1 MLSILF
7 EIWKYTAS
15 LVAAAASFLLV
26 EAVLSP
32 QCPDFEIRGRRAGNR
47 RRALRDS
54 PLFVLIQPLLRFFTA
69 YAAMIKAPR
78 LRAQLELWLRQADE
92 LGGLVPSEV
101 MALCLMCAC
110 FLGGFVYW
118 QIHPLAAPGAFLLGL
133 LFPYDTVRG
142 AARKRIQTIGRS
154 IPTMADLI
162 VLSMEAGMDFI
173 GSVRLL
179 VSRSTIAD
187 GKMPVRDELLMF
199 LHQLQL
205 GRTRRQ
211 ALELLRK
218 RVPTD
223 AVRSFT
229 ISIIQAEEKG
239 MPLRDVLR
247 IQAEVL
253 RHKRVQE
260 AEAYIQ
266 TANLQLLGPILVVII
281 SLMSIII
288 VPMVIIVG
296 ENLRGGGKVF

>member
-1 MLSILF
+1 MIGFLLEMWKYAGFLLAGLSI
-7 EIWKYTAS
+7 
-15 LVAAAASFLLV
+15 FLLV
-26 EAVLSP
+26 DAILSP
-32 QCPDFEIRGRRAGNR
+32 TCPDFEIRGRRAGNR
-47 RRALRDS
+47 RRAMAGS
-54 PLFVLIQPLLRFFTA
+54 PLFVLIQPLLRFFTG
-69 YAAMIKAPR
+69 YAVLFKAPKMR
-78 LRAQLELWLRQADE
+78 SKLDLWLRQADE

-101 MALCLMCAC
+101 MGLCLMAAT

-118 QIHPLAAPGAFLLGL
+118 QILPLLALPAFLVGL
-133 LFPYDTVRG
+133 MLPYDTVKG
-142 AARKRIQTIGRS
+142 AARTRIQTIGRG

-179 VSRSTIAD
+179 VTKSAIAD
-187 GKMPVRDELLMF
+187 GKMPVRDEFLMF

-205 GRTRRQ
+205 GRTRKT

-229 ISIIQAEEKG
+229 ISVIQAEEKG

-253 RHKRVQE
+253 RHKRVQD

-266 TANLQLLGPILVVII
+266 TANLQLLAPILLVII
-281 SLMSIII
+281 ALMSIII
-288 VPMVIIVG
+288 VPMVMVVG
-296 ENLRGGGKVF
+296 DSLAGGKGF

>member
-1 MLSILF
+1 M
-7 EIWKYTAS
+7 
-15 LVAAAASFLLV
+15 SFLLESWKYAAMLLLGV
-26 EAVLSP
+26 SLAVGLDAVFSP
-32 QCPDFEIRGRRAGNR
+32 TCPNFEVRGRRAGNR
-47 RRALRDS
+47 RRALATS
-54 PLFVLIQPLLRFFTA
+54 PMFVMIQPLLRFFTG
-69 YAAMIKAPR
+69 YAVLLNIPKI
-78 LRAQLELWLRQADE
+78 RARLELWLRQADE
-92 LGGLVPSEV
+92 LGGLVPSEIV
-101 MALCLMCAC
+101 ALCLMAAT

-118 QIHPLAAPGAFLLGL
+118 QILPLMAPFAALLGL
-133 LFPYDTVRG
+133 VLPYDTVRG
-142 AARKRIQTIGRS
+142 AARNRILTIGRG

-179 VSRSTIAD
+179 VTKSAIAD
-187 GKMPVRDELLMF
+187 GKMPVRDEFLMF

-205 GRTRRQ
+205 GRTRRA

-253 RHKRVQE
+253 RHKRVQD

-266 TANLQLLGPILVVII
+266 TANLQLLAPILLVILA
-281 SLMSIII
+281 LMSIII
-288 VPMVIIVG
+288 VPMVIVVG
-296 ENLRGGGKVF
+296 ESLGGGGRGF

>member
-1 MLSILF
+1 MIGILL
-7 EIWKYTAS
+7 EIWKYVGIVIMGAG
-15 LVAAAASFLLV
+15 LFLLV
-26 EAVLSP
+26 DAVLSP
-32 QCPDFEIRGRRAGNR
+32 VCPDFEVRGRRAGNR
-47 RRALRDS
+47 RRALATS

-69 YAAMIKAPR
+69 YASMIKAPR
-78 LRAQLELWLRQADE
+78 LRAQLEVWLRQADE

-101 MALCLMCAC
+101 IALCLMSAV
-110 FLGGFVYW
+110 FLGGFVWW
-118 QIHPLAAPGAFLLGL
+118 QIYSLMAPAAFFLGL

-142 AARKRIQTIGRS
+142 AARNRILSIGRG

-179 VSRSTIAD
+179 VTKSSVAD

-205 GRTRRQ
+205 GRTRKQ

-218 RVPTD
+218 RVPVD
-223 AVRSFT
+223 SVRSFT
-229 ISIIQAEEKG
+229 ISVIQAEEKG

-253 RHKRVQE
+253 RHKRVQD

-266 TANLQLLGPILVVII
+266 TANLQLLAPILIVII
-281 SLMSIII
+281 SLMAIII
-288 VPMVIIVG
+288 VPMVVIVQ
-296 ENLRGGGKVF
+296 ESLQGGGKVF

>member
-1 MLSILF
+1 VIGYLL
-7 EIWKYTAS
+7 EIWKYIGIVLLGAG
-15 LVAAAASFLLV
+15 VFLLV
-26 EAVLSP
+26 DAIFSP
-32 QCPDFEIRGRRAGNR
+32 TCPDFEVRGRRAGNR
-47 RRALRDS
+47 RRALATS
-54 PLFVLIQPLLRFFTA
+54 PLFVLIQPLLRFFTG
-69 YAAMIKAPR
+69 YAVMFNAPR
-78 LRAQLELWLRQADE
+78 LRAQIEVWLRQGDE

-101 MALCLMCAC
+101 IALCLMSAL

-118 QIHPLAAPGAFLLGL
+118 QIYPLLAPPAFLVGL
-133 LFPYDTVRG
+133 FLPFDTIRG
-142 AARKRIQTIGRS
+142 AARNRILAIGRG

-179 VSRSTIAD
+179 VTRSAIAD

-205 GRTRRQ
+205 GRTRKH

-218 RVPTD
+218 RVPVD
-223 AVRSFT
+223 SVRSFT
-229 ISIIQAEEKG
+229 ISVIQAEEKG

-253 RHKRVQE
+253 RHKRVQD

-266 TANLQLLGPILVVII
+266 TANLQLLGPILIVIM
-281 SLMSIII
+281 SLMAIII

-296 ENLRGGGKVF
+296 ESLQGGGKVY